1 MFALKSN
8 PNSLEAFL
16 NISLFLLTEHTKAF
30 LGAEEGLILLLLDTC
45 YDPLSFG
52 VGNEWNFKVL
62 EHCRCLS

>member
-30 LGAEEGLILLLLDTC
+30 LGAEEGLILLLLDTFVMTHS
-45 YDPLSFG
+45 LLA
-52 VGNEWNFKVL
+52 L
-62 EHCRCLS
+62 EMNGISKCLSTAGV